1 MNDSVSLGRIRGIH
15 VGVNWSVLVL
25 TALLVW
31 TLAAVIFPES
41 VPDLAPAAYLVMAL
55 IGAALFLVSILLHE
69 LGHALQAR
77 REGLPIDG
85 ITLWLFGGVAR
96 FRGGFP
102 SAGAEFRIAIAGPL
116 VSLAL
121 GVVFIGLAFVPGVPL
136 AVAAVVGYIGSI
148 NLLLLAFNMIP
159 ALPLDGGRVLRSAL
173 WFFRGDFVQATR
185 WSAAVGRVLAIGLI
199 VLGVFM
205 LVRLNSFGGAWL
217 AVIGWFVFTAASS
230 ESRASLARAALE
242 GLRVR
247 DLMARPVAASA
258 DQTLGVFMDNV
269 AWIGRH
275 SSYPVID
282 RTGAPIGVVAFS
294 EIVET
299 PEQRREWV
307 RVRERMQ
314 PLADVAVVG
323 PNDDL
328 IEAAEKLGESKLG
341 RAFVVDRGVLVGLL
355 TPADLERMVAVRQT
369 RPKSPPAP
377 PTKDPAPPYPL
388 TQEPPRPPTRSR

>member
-31 TLAAVIFPES
+31 TLAGVIFPES
-41 VPDLAPAAYLVMAL
+41 VPDLSAAAYLAMGL
-55 IGAALFLVSILLHE
+55 IGAALFLTSILLHE

-77 REGLPIDG
+77 REGLPIEG

-121 GVVFIGLAFVPGVPL
+121 GVVFIGLAFIPGVPL
-136 AVAAVVGYIGSI
+136 AAAALIGYIGSI

-159 ALPLDGGRVLRSAL
+159 ALPLDGGRVLRSAI
-173 WFFRGDFVQATR
+173 WFFRGDFVQATK
-185 WSAAVGRVLAIGLI
+185 WSAMVGRVLAVGLM
-199 VLGVFM
+199 VVGAFM
-205 LVRLNSFGGAWL
+205 LLRLNSFGGAWL
-217 AVIGWFVFTAASS
+217 AVIGWFVFSAASS

-247 DLMARPVAASA
+247 DLMARPVAAGA

-269 AWIGRH
+269 AWVGRH

-282 RTGAPIGVVAFS
+282 RSGAPIGVVLFA
-294 EIVET
+294 EIIET

-307 RVRERMQ
+307 RVRERMK
-314 PLADVAVVG
+314 PLSEVAIVS
-323 PNDDL
+323 PEDDL
-328 IEAAEKLGESKLG
+328 IEAAEELGETALG

-369 RPKSPPAP
+369 RPTAPPAP
-377 PTKDPAPPYPL
+377 PEDPARPYPFS
-388 TQEPPRPPTRSR
+388 QEPPRPPTRSR

>member
-31 TLAAVIFPES
+31 TLAAAIFPQS
-41 VPDLAPAAYLVMAL
+41 APGLSPAAYLTMAL
-55 IGAALFLVSILLHE
+55 IGAVLFLASILLHE
-69 LGHALQAR
+69 LGHAFQAR

-102 SAGAEFRIAIAGPL
+102 TAGSEFRIAIAGPL

-121 GVVFIGLAFVPGVPL
+121 GAIFLGLAFVPGVPVP
-136 AVAAVVGYIGSI
+136 VAAVVGYIGLI

-159 ALPLDGGRVLRSAL
+159 ALPLDGGRVLRSAI
-173 WFFRGDFVQATR
+173 WHFRGDFVKATR
-185 WSAAVGRVLAIGLI
+185 WSATTGRVLAIGLI
-199 VLGVFM
+199 ALGVFM
-205 LVRLNSFGGAWL
+205 LIRLNSFGGAWL
-217 AVIGWFVFTAASS
+217 AVIGWFVYSAASS
-230 ESRASLARAALE
+230 ESRASLARAALQ

-247 DLMARPVAASA
+247 DLMARPVVAGA
-258 DQTLGVFMDNV
+258 DQTLGMFIDNV
-269 AWIGRH
+269 AWVGRH
-275 SSYPVID
+275 SSYPVVD
-282 RTGAPIGVVAFS
+282 RMGAPIGVVAFS
-294 EIVET
+294 QILET

-314 PLADVAVVG
+314 PLSDVAVVA
-323 PNDDL
+323 PDDDL
-328 IEAAEKLGESKLG
+328 IEAAEELGESRLG
-341 RAFVVDRGVLVGLL
+341 RAFVVERGVLVGLL
-355 TPADLERMVAVRQT
+355 TPADLERMVAARQT
-369 RPKSPPAP
+369 RPAPPPAP
-377 PTKDPAPPYPL
+377 PRDPAPPYSV